1 MKEDAVILS
10 TKNWLEK
17 IIIQFNFCPFAKK
30 EFVTGS
36 IHYEHIDERDVEE
49 QLAALVYEFERLD
62 NNPEIETTLVV
73 LPIGQ
78 ESFFDYLD
86 LLELAN
92 RLLVQMNYEG
102 VYQLASFHPDY
113 CFDGVVQTDPS
124 NYTNRSPYPIIH
136 IIREESL
143 QRALEKY
150 PDPENIPDRN
160 VELAMQ
166 TGTQVFQKLLLECK
180 AK

>member
-1 MKEDAVILS
+1 MKEDAVIQS

-17 IIIQFNFCPFAKK
+17 VIIHFNFCPFAKK
-30 EFVTGS
+30 EFVGES
-36 IHYEHIDERDVEE
+36 IHYEHVDERAVDE

-62 NNPEIETTLVV
+62 NNPNIETTLVI
-73 LPIGQ
+73 LAIGQ

-113 CFDGVVQTDPS
+113 CFDGVRQTDPS
-124 NYTNRSPYPIIH
+124 NYTNRSPYPVIH
-136 IIREESL
+136 IIREDSL

-160 VELAMQ
+160 VERATE